1 MLIVL
6 VFTDIERGDILGE
19 VVGVKVDEGEKK
31 YPQLRCGERDG
42 SIRKDAL
49 EGGLPRVLHL
59 RPAHLLGLVFLLLAL
74 ELGLAFLLLP
84 LLELGLTLDGFFL
97 CLLFG

>member
-1 MLIVL
+1 
-6 VFTDIERGDILGE
+6 
-19 VVGVKVDEGEKK
+19 
-31 YPQLRCGERDG
+31 
-42 SIRKDAL
+42 
-49 EGGLPRVLHL
+49 
-59 RPAHLLGLVFLLLAL
+59 LLGLVFLLLAL